1 MMWDE
6 LKLCY
11 IDPNSIG
18 IIDEADAIILKDV
31 ISIDQLDFKT
41 EDGENRS
48 KYFLNKRT

>member
-6 LKLCY
+6 LELCY

-31 ISIDQLDFKT
+31 VSIEQHDFKN

-48 KYFLNKRT
+48 KFMLNKRT